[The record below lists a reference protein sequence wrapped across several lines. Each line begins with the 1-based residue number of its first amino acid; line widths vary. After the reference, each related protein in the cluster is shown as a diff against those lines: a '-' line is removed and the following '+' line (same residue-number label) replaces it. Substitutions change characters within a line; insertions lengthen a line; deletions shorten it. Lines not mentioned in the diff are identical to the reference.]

1 MKSFQLVF
9 FHPRNSDH
17 VIRIENEVSNGDM
30 RSRRWRTEGRYEYVI
45 MITII
50 CPSHPSNRCYQ
61 YNIRML
67 IHHFIIIWKQRK
79 RFRKWKVFR
88 YLIAG
93 NSKIV
98 YLVSHKIFIWVKIIM
113 NEAWTKQ
120 TRLVWIP
127 WQRWHNFPLEAV
139 HEVRIQQVVQNRIK
153 WMIHVG
159 DGWGEVARKMR
170 IRIAVEQ
177 PHVQFVCIH
186 SLSSTSLIYRIQFN
200 SSPSNIRTHKCE
212 EEIGSMRYH
221 KCSKYLGGKLKTL
234 LDDVFELFWK
244 RSSGMGPII
253 LPNHH

>member
-153 WMIHVG
+153 WTSMWETVG
-159 DGWGEVARKMR
+159 ARLLGKCASESQSSNHMFNSFVY
-170 IRIAVEQ
+170 IRFLLPVWSME
-177 PHVQFVCIH
+177 F
-186 SLSSTSLIYRIQFN
+186 SSVTLHLIYAH
-200 SSPSNIRTHKCE
+200 SNARRK
-212 EEIGSMRYH
+212 
-221 KCSKYLGGKLKTL
+221 LGQW
-234 LDDVFELFWK
+234 D
-244 RSSGMGPII
+244 II
-253 LPNHH
+253 NALNI